1 MSKNLM
7 GKTRDASE
15 PYAVFEGNGL
25 YGYTKIILLK
35 VYQKPALEFSNKYAR
50 WFISVKSDHTYGD
63 YDEGDSLV
71 ADAVRDLTLVQAS
84 DLFIQ
89 QYGDCLDELQ
99 NKAGFLITDKS
110 IMTRI

>member
-15 PYAVFEGNGL
+15 PYAVFEGNGP
-25 YGYTKIILLK
+25 YGYTKVILLK
-35 VYQKPALEFSNKYAR
+35 VYQKPALEFPNEYAR
-50 WFISVKSDHTYGD
+50 WFISVKSDLTYGY
-63 YDEGDSLV
+63 YDEGDSYV
-71 ADAVRDLTLVQAS
+71 ADVVRGLTLVQAS
-84 DLFIQ
+84 DLLIQ